1 LIASALDASEE
12 QKKAVQN
19 RTVLICDDNEDILFV
34 TSTAL
39 KRRYDVL
46 TAKSGND
53 CIKLFNEANS
63 GEKRID
69 IVLLDFKLGDM
80 TGDNVARTIREM
92 TPLGLVTKVVLITA
106 FELDEGEV
114 SKMKEE
120 RLIDVMLKKP
130 FSLSDLQKT
139 ISETVSA

>member
-1 LIASALDASEE
+1 
-12 QKKAVQN
+12 
-19 RTVLICDDNEDILFV
+19 
-34 TSTAL
+34 
-39 KRRYDVL
+39 
-46 TAKSGND
+46 
-53 CIKLFNEANS
+53 
-63 GEKRID
+63 
-69 IVLLDFKLGDM
+69 
-80 TGDNVARTIREM
+80 VARIIREI
-92 TPLGLVTKVVLITA
+92 TPLGPVTKVVLITA